1 MTHQVAPKL
10 DVQKMQFIL
19 DYVITARGNGR
30 TQDLD
35 GTFFRQQ
42 IVDVAADL
50 YDRAFKVSLT

>member
-1 MTHQVAPKL
+1 MPHPVAPEI

-35 GTFFRQQ
+35 GTFYRQQ

-50 YDRAFKVSLT
+50 YDRAFTVSLT